1 LGFFAGY
8 GLNLRNMC
16 GAGCGFSVLK
26 KLDPRPAPRK
36 KKKGKKKKK
45 KKEEEENLNLISP
58 SILLISLFFFPSLRG
73 THCTT

>member
-36 KKKGKKKKK
+36 QKKGKKKKK
-45 KKEEEENLNLISP
+45 KRRRRKPKSNQP
-58 SILLISLFFFPSLRG
+58 
-73 THCTT
+73 